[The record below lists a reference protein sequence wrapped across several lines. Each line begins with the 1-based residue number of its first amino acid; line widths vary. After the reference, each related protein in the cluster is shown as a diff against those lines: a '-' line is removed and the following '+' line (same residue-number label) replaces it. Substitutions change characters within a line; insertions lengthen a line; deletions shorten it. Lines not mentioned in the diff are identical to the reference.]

1 MKKYLILLFVLI
13 ALLSACSKNRYRAN
27 MTPEEKLQIADS
39 LYSAGKFSRA
49 AVLYDEISF
58 ERRSASS
65 AHALIRLAESYMSVN
80 RWADA
85 RLRLEQFIR
94 TFPENTRI
102 SDAYYFTGLTY
113 FEESLPAQYDQALTL
128 SAIDAFRTFIRRYPN
143 DQRYQ
148 DALEY
153 VRLAQSK
160 LIEKRYRNGYIYYKM
175 GDYSAAL
182 MYFNEV
188 IELGNTNNVD
198 KLSLYYSAKLHLHQ
212 GSQELAQESYNRLA
226 EKYPDSKEHRKLRRY
241 FD

>member
-1 MKKYLILLFVLI
+1 M
-13 ALLSACSKNRYRAN
+13 S
-27 MTPEEKLQIADS
+27 PEEKLQIADS
-39 LYSAGKFSRA
+39 LFSAGKYSRA

-58 ERRSASS
+58 ERRTASS
-65 AHALIRLAESYMSVN
+65 AHAMIRLAESYMSVN

-94 TFPENTRI
+94 TFPENARI
-102 SDAYYFTGLTY
+102 PDAYYFTGLTY
-113 FEESLPAQYDQALTL
+113 FEESLPSQYDQALTL
-128 SAIDAFRTFIRRYPN
+128 ACIDAFRTFIRRYPN

-148 DALEY
+148 EALEY
-153 VRLAQSK
+153 IRQAQNK

-188 IELGNTNNVD
+188 TELGNTNTVD

-212 GSQELAQESYNRLA
+212 GNRELAQESYNRLA
-226 EKYPDSKEHRKLRRY
+226 EKYPESKEHRKLKRR
-241 FD
+241 FE